1 MTLTSAIFL
10 AMAAG
15 TALGLVAPGFAL
27 QLSPLTAIFLRLV
40 QSIIAPLI
48 LGGLIT
54 GIATA
59 GSGKAI
65 GRIGLKS
72 LVYFQIVTVVVLLLA
87 LAAGN
92 LFRPGDGLH
101 MRGAAAGVETPQIT
115 WQAMLEQSVP
125 ASVFDAMAQGQMLQ
139 LVVFAALFGMACVG
153 VGERAQP
160 VVRFFAAVNDLMF
173 RYTHY
178 VMYVAPLGIGAA
190 MATTIARGGWS
201 VFSNFGRLIAAEYS
215 ALAALLLL
223 FYLPLMLAARIPVL
237 PFLAAI
243 REPFAIAFATTA
255 SGAALPVALEK
266 MEAFGVPRPVL
277 NLVMPLGF
285 CFNTAGS
292 SLHILL
298 SCLFLAQAVD
308 FHFDAA
314 NQWAMFAV
322 LLVMTKG
329 VAALPRTTLV
339 VIIGILNAWGV
350 PLDAL
355 PVLLGVD
362 AVLDM
367 FRTSV
372 NLIGNCLAPALIA
385 RIEGVSFVP
394 ALSPTPETPAQT
406 R

>member
-1 MTLTSAIFL
+1 MNLTTAIFL
-10 AMAAG
+10 SMAAG
-15 TALGLVAPGFAL
+15 AALGFLAPAFAL
-27 QLSPLTAIFLRLV
+27 QLSPLTTIFLRLV
-40 QSIIAPLI
+40 QAIIAPLI

-54 GIATA
+54 GMA
-59 GSGKAI
+59 GAGGGKAM

-72 LVYFQIVTVVVLLLA
+72 LVFFQIVTVVVLLLA
-87 LAAGN
+87 LGAGN

-101 MRGAAAGVETPQIT
+101 MRGTAAAIETPQIT
-115 WQAMLEQSVP
+115 WQSILEQSVP
-125 ASVFDAMAQGQMLQ
+125 TSVFDAMAQGQMLQ
-139 LVVFAALFGMACVG
+139 LVVFAALFGAACAAIG
-153 VGERAQP
+153 DRARP
-160 VVRFFAAVNDLMF
+160 VVGFFSALNDVMF
-173 RYTHY
+173 QFTHS
-178 VMYVAPLGIGAA
+178 VMYAAPFGIGAA
-190 MATTIARGGWS
+190 MATTIARGGGS
-201 VFSNFGRLIAAEYS
+201 VFANFGRLIAAEYS
-215 ALAALLLL
+215 ALAALLLF
-223 FYLPLMLAARIPVL
+223 FYLPLMLAARIPIGA
-237 PFLAAI
+237 FLSAI

-255 SGAALPVALEK
+255 SGAALPVAMEK
-266 MEAFGVPRPVL
+266 MEAFGVPRPIL

-308 FHFDAA
+308 IPLNAA
-314 NQWAMFAV
+314 SQWTMFAV

-329 VAALPRTTLV
+329 VAAVPRTTLV
-339 VIIGILNAWGV
+339 VIIGVLTAWGV

-385 RIEGVSFVP
+385 RTEGTHFPVAS
-394 ALSPTPETPAQT
+394 APTPETPVQT

>member
-1 MTLTSAIFL
+1 MNLTRAIFL
-10 AMAAG
+10 SMVVGAAV
-15 TALGLVAPGFAL
+15 GLLAPGFAL
-27 QLSPLTAIFLRLV
+27 HLAPLTNVFLRLV

-48 LGGLIT
+48 LAGLVS
-54 GIATA
+54 GIAGAGGGTA
-59 GSGKAI
+59 M

-72 LVYFQIVTVVVLLLA
+72 LVLFQAVTLIVLLLA
-87 LAAGN
+87 MGAGN

-101 MRGAAAGVETPQIT
+101 VRAAQAVVETPKLT
-115 WQAMLEQSVP
+115 WQSILEQAVP
-125 ASVFDAMAQGQMLQ
+125 ASVVDAMAQGQMLQ
-139 LVVFAALFGMACVG
+139 LVVFAALFGAACVAI
-153 VGERAQP
+153 GERAAP
-160 VVRFFAAVNDLMF
+160 VVRFFGAVNDIMF

-178 VMYVAPLGIGAA
+178 VMYAAPLGIGAA
-190 MATTIARGGWS
+190 MATTMARGGWG
-201 VFSNFGRLIAAEYS
+201 VFTNFGRLIAAEYS
-215 ALAALLLL
+215 ALAALLV
-223 FYLPLMLAARIPVL
+223 FVYLPAMLAARIPVGR
-237 PFLAAI
+237 FLAAI

-255 SGAALPVALEK
+255 SGAALPVAMEK
-266 MEAFGVPRPVL
+266 MEEFGVPRATL

-285 CFNTAGS
+285 CFNTAGTA
-292 SLHILL
+292 LHIFL

-308 FHFDAA
+308 VKLDMAT
-314 NQWAMFAV
+314 QWTMLAV

-329 VAALPRTTLV
+329 VAAVPRTSLV
-339 VIIGILNAWGV
+339 VIIGTLTAWGI

-385 RIEGVSFVP
+385 RSEGVRFS
-394 ALSPTPETPAQT
+394 